1 MAQSVERPE
10 PRTFTD
16 QMRIVFKDLLD
27 AVGKF
32 LLKLGVHPNTM
43 TYSGVLLCAVGAW
56 RVAQG
61 DLFWGGIMIL
71 SSGPFDAL
79 DGTLARLKGE
89 PEEFGA
95 FVDSVSDRYIELFI
109 FAGLSWYFL
118 ETGNR
123 LGVMLC
129 FAGAAG
135 TVLVSYVRARAQGL
149 GIEAKVGWFT
159 RVERFLILAP
169 SIMFGFPLIGVALI
183 AAGANLTALQRIV
196 YVRRVSRARML
207 EKK

>member
-1 MAQSVERPE
+1 MTQTMERPE
-10 PRTFTD
+10 PQTLTD
-16 QMRIVFKDLLD
+16 RLRVIFKNLLD
-27 AVGKF
+27 GVGRG
-32 LLKLGVHPNTM
+32 LLKLGIHPNTM
-43 TYSGVLLCAVGAW
+43 TYTGVALCAIGAW
-56 RVAQG
+56 LASQG
-61 DLFWGGIMIL
+61 NLFWGGLLIL
-71 SSGPFDAL
+71 ASGPFDAL

-109 FAGLSWYFL
+109 FAGLCWYFL
-118 ETGNR
+118 SAGNR

-135 TVLVSYVRARAQGL
+135 TVLVSYIRARAQGL

-169 SIMFGFPLIGVALI
+169 AILFGFPMVGVALV
-183 AAGANLTALQRIV
+183 AFGANLTALQRIA
-196 YVRRVSRARML
+196 YVRRMVRQG
-207 EKK
+207 

>member
-1 MAQSVERPE
+1 MDQSLEHQE

-16 QMRIVFKDLLD
+16 HMRVVFKGLLD
-27 AVGKF
+27 NVGRF
-32 LLKLGVHPNTM
+32 LLRLGIHPNTM
-43 TYSGVLLCAVGAW
+43 TYSGVLLC
-56 RVAQG
+56 VAGSWLVAMGQ
-61 DLFWGGIMIL
+61 LVWGGLLIL
-71 SSGPFDAL
+71 ASGPFDAL

-118 ETGNR
+118 ESGLR

-135 TVLVSYVRARAQGL
+135 TVLVSYIRARAQSL

-169 SIMFGFPLIGVALI
+169 AILFGFPLVGVAVI
-183 AAGANLTALQRIV
+183 AAGANLTALQRIL
-196 YVRRVSRARML
+196 YVRRVSHTRM
-207 EKK
+207 KKN